1 MTSPSTFRSVVVAV
15 AFLLAFVIVVEL
27 GVLIS
32 QHGGAAQA
40 HEHQDGVSAE
50 HDQDHTTPEPT
61 SDLPHKHTN
70 EAAHLLTHCPDNVA
84 LMRAYCADQQYLG
97 ACFDLVSEVER
108 FLTLLKREAIFDAL
122 KAIEPQSGTVYYWA
136 VDETSE
142 SEDSH
147 LDLRTKGIA
156 EYYDNPAYYYA
167 QERHLESIHCQGW
180 SLTFWKRS
188 ADEGGAR
195 SLQLAYCEEN
205 EPGNVRVCG
214 AFDVV
219 REQESN

>member
-1 MTSPSTFRSVVVAV
+1 MTSLSSFHSAVLGVAL
-15 AFLLAFVIVVEL
+15 LLAFIAVIEL

-32 QHGGAAQA
+32 QHGAVSENQDA
-40 HEHQDGVSAE
+40 HEQHVPRGEMPEHQA
-50 HDQDHTTPEPT
+50 TPEPT
-61 SDLPHKHTN
+61 VALPHKHTN
-70 EAAHLLTHCPDNVA
+70 EKAHHLTHCPDNVA
-84 LMRAYCADQQYLG
+84 LMRAYCTDQQHLG
-97 ACFDLVSEVER
+97 SCFDLVSEVER
-108 FLTLLKREAIFDAL
+108 FLTLLTREKIFDAL
-122 KAIEPQSGTVYYWA
+122 KEIEPQSGTVYYWA

-156 EYYDNPAYYYA
+156 EYYENPAYYYA
-167 QERHLESIHCQGW
+167 QERHRESVHCQGW

-188 ADEGGAR
+188 EDEGAAR

-205 EPGNVRVCG
+205 ESGEVRVCG

-219 REQESN
+219 REQE